1 MKKIISLIVFVVF
14 YILSFCTC
22 NLPYPEYNPHPIL
35 NFIFCLLTIISFLF
49 VTAVYAKSKKFLIIV
64 SIYFACVFAVT
75 TVAIILGGFNFSILT
90 LLFSLITLSFGI
102 AVQHFNFAIMDL
114 FEVLNI
120 HISNDHE
127 FFIIFAIITVL
138 FYATY
143 FISKKCRKGEK
154 NWCIH

>member
-102 AVQHFNFAIMDL
+102 AVQHFEFAIKDL
-114 FEVLNI
+114 LGIFNI
-120 HISNDHE
+120 HISSDYR
-127 FFIIFAIITVL
+127 FYITFAIIAVL
-138 FYATY
+138 FYATC
-143 FISKKCRKGEK
+143 FISKKCRKDV
-154 NWCIH
+154 N

>member
-1 MKKIISLIVFVVF
+1 MKKIISLIIFAIF
-14 YILSFCTC
+14 YVLSFCTC
-22 NLPYPEYNPHPIL
+22 NFPYPEYAKYPIVS
-35 NFIFCLLTIISFLF
+35 FIFSLLTIISFLF
-49 VTAVYAKSKKFLIIV
+49 VTAVYAKSKKFLIIT

-75 TVAIILGGFNFSILT
+75 TVAIILDGFNFSILT

-120 HISNDHE
+120 HISNDYE
-127 FFIIFAIITVL
+127 FYIIFAIITIL

-143 FISKKCRKGEK
+143 FISKKCRRDE
-154 NWCIH
+154 IR

>member
-14 YILSFCTC
+14 YIVSFCTC

-127 FFIIFAIITVL
+127 FFIIFAIIAVL

-154 NWCIH
+154 N

>member
-22 NLPYPEYNPHPIL
+22 NFPYPEYAPNPIL
-35 NFIFCLLTIISFLF
+35 SFVFSLLTIISFLF

-102 AVQHFNFAIMDL
+102 AVQPFTFLIVDL
-114 FEVLNI
+114 LEILRIDIPN
-120 HISNDHE
+120 NNE
-127 FFIIFAIITVL
+127 FYIIFVIIVAL
-138 FYATY
+138 FFTTY
-143 FISKKCRKGEK
+143 FISRKLIKGEK
-154 NWCIH
+154 Q

>member
-22 NLPYPEYNPHPIL
+22 NFPYPEYAPNPIL
-35 NFIFCLLTIISFLF
+35 SFVFSLLTIISFLF

-64 SIYFACVFAVT
+64 SIYFACVFSVT
-75 TVAIILGGFNFSILT
+75 TIAIILGGFDFSFFT

-102 AVQHFNFAIMDL
+102 AVQHFEFAIRDL
-114 FEVLNI
+114 LGVFNI
-120 HISNDHE
+120 HISRDYG
-127 FFIIFAIITVL
+127 FYVIFAIIAVL

-143 FISKKCRKGEK
+143 FISNKCRKEEIK
-154 NWCIH
+154 

>member
-22 NLPYPEYNPHPIL
+22 NFPYPEYAPNPIL
-35 NFIFCLLTIISFLF
+35 SFVFSLLTIISFLF

-64 SIYFACVFAVT
+64 SIYFACVFAIT
-75 TVAIILGGFNFSILT
+75 TIAIILGGFDFSFFT
-90 LLFSLITLSFGI
+90 LFFSLITLSFGI

-120 HISNDHE
+120 YISNDHE

-138 FYATY
+138 FYTTY
-143 FISKKCRKGEK
+143 FISKKCRKEEIK
-154 NWCIH
+154 

>member
-22 NLPYPEYNPHPIL
+22 NFPYPEYAPNPIL
-35 NFIFCLLTIISFLF
+35 SFVFSLLTIISFLF

-75 TVAIILGGFNFSILT
+75 TVAIILDGFNFSILT

-127 FFIIFAIITVL
+127 FFIIFAIIAVL

-143 FISKKCRKGEK
+143 FISKKCRRDE
-154 NWCIH
+154 IR

>member
-22 NLPYPEYNPHPIL
+22 NFPYPEYAPHPAL
-35 NFIFCLLTIISFLF
+35 SFICSLLTIISFLL
-49 VTAVYAKSKKFLIIV
+49 VTAVYAKSKKFLLIV

-75 TVAIILGGFNFSILT
+75 TTAIILDGFNSSIST
-90 LLFSLITLSFGI
+90 LLFLLITLSFGI

-127 FFIIFAIITVL
+127 FFIIFVIIAVL

-143 FISKKCRKGEK
+143 FISKKCRKDEIK
-154 NWCIH
+154 

>member
-1 MKKIISLIVFVVF
+1 MKKIISLIIFAIF
-14 YILSFCTC
+14 YVLSFCTC
-22 NLPYPEYNPHPIL
+22 NFPYPEYAKYPIVS
-35 NFIFCLLTIISFLF
+35 FIFSLLTIISFLF
-49 VTAVYAKSKKFLIIV
+49 VTAVYAKSKKFLIIT
-64 SIYFACVFAVT
+64 SIYFACVFAIT
-75 TVAIILGGFNFSILT
+75 TVAIILGGFDFSFFT

-127 FFIIFAIITVL
+127 FFIIFAIIAVL

-143 FISKKCRKGEK
+143 FISKKCRRDE
-154 NWCIH
+154 IR